1 MPELPEVE
9 VIRNGIATCLIA
21 QRVERVIVRT
31 ARLRWPIPPQ
41 LGLLMT
47 GEIIQDVGRR
57 GKYLYVECSQG
68 YLLIHLG
75 MTGTLR
81 IWPRHAQAVTD
92 RHDHVDWIFE
102 DCLLRFRDPRRF
114 GALLWHP
121 RNAGDILLHPRLSS
135 IGVEPLSA
143 AFHGVHL
150 YQHTR
155 ARQISI
161 KQALLS
167 GKIVAGVGNIYA
179 CESLFRAGI
188 HPAKTAARISAPRY
202 IKLAGAIRATLAE
215 AIEKGGSTL
224 RDFKDSFGEGGC
236 FQLDCFVY
244 GRAGRLCRQC
254 GAVIR
259 RIVQCQRVTYYCP
272 RCQRF

>member
-75 MTGTLR
+75 ITGTLR
-81 IWPRHAQAVTD
+81 IWPRH
-92 RHDHVDWIFE
+92 
-102 DCLLRFRDPRRF
+102 
-114 GALLWHP
+114 
-121 RNAGDILLHPRLSS
+121 AGDILLHPRLSS

-167 GKIVAGVGNIYA
+167 GKI
-179 CESLFRAGI
+179 
-188 HPAKTAARISAPRY
+188 
-202 IKLAGAIRATLAE
+202 
-215 AIEKGGSTL
+215 
-224 RDFKDSFGEGGC
+224 
-236 FQLDCFVY
+236 
-244 GRAGRLCRQC
+244 
-254 GAVIR
+254 
-259 RIVQCQRVTYYCP
+259 
-272 RCQRF
+272 

>member
-47 GEIIQDVGRR
+47 GEIILD
-57 GKYLYVECSQG
+57 VECSQG

-102 DCLLRFRDPRRF
+102 DCLLRFRD
-114 GALLWHP
+114 
-121 RNAGDILLHPRLSS
+121 
-135 IGVEPLSA
+135 
-143 AFHGVHL
+143 
-150 YQHTR
+150 
-155 ARQISI
+155 
-161 KQALLS
+161 
-167 GKIVAGVGNIYA
+167 
-179 CESLFRAGI
+179 
-188 HPAKTAARISAPRY
+188 
-202 IKLAGAIRATLAE
+202 
-215 AIEKGGSTL
+215 
-224 RDFKDSFGEGGC
+224 
-236 FQLDCFVY
+236 
-244 GRAGRLCRQC
+244 
-254 GAVIR
+254 
-259 RIVQCQRVTYYCP
+259 
-272 RCQRF
+272 

>member
-102 DCLLRFRDPRRF
+102 DCLLRFRDPRR
-114 GALLWHP
+114 L
-121 RNAGDILLHPRLSS
+121 
-135 IGVEPLSA
+135 
-143 AFHGVHL
+143 
-150 YQHTR
+150 
-155 ARQISI
+155 ARSY
-161 KQALLS
+161 
-167 GKIVAGVGNIYA
+167 G
-179 CESLFRAGI
+179 
-188 HPAKTAARISAPRY
+188 
-202 IKLAGAIRATLAE
+202 IRATR
-215 AIEKGGSTL
+215 AIFCCIRAFPALGSNLYPPPFTACI
-224 RDFKDSFGEGGC
+224 FIS
-236 FQLDCFVY
+236 
-244 GRAGRLCRQC
+244 
-254 GAVIR
+254 IR
-259 RIVQCQRVTYYCP
+259 VHARSRSSKRYCP
-272 RCQRF
+272 GR